1 MDEEVTAVVIDNG
14 TGMTKA
20 GFAGDDAPRSVFPT
34 IVGKCKMPS
43 LMVSLDQRDVYV
55 GEEAQTK
62 RGVLNTSYPIEAGY
76 IQNWEDMER
85 VWKHT
90 IYDELRVTPEEHP
103 IILTEAP
110 LNPDANREKMAEM
123 MFEVFNVPCLYVQ
136 KTPVLALYASGKTIG
151 MVLESGEGITNT
163 VSVYEGYAIP
173 HAIHRIPLAGKDI
186 TEHLRLMLK
195 ERGYSFTTPAEIEIV
210 RDIKERL

>member
-34 IVGKCKMPS
+34 IVGKWKMPS
-43 LMVSLDQRDVYV
+43 LMVSLDQRDIYV

-62 RGVLNTSYPIEAGY
+62 RGVLNTSYPIEAGF

-110 LNPDANREKMAEM
+110 QNPDANREKMAEM

-136 KTPVLALYASGKTIG
+136 KNISPCFVCF
-151 MVLESGEGITNT
+151 
-163 VSVYEGYAIP
+163 
-173 HAIHRIPLAGKDI
+173 R
-186 TEHLRLMLK
+186 
-195 ERGYSFTTPAEIEIV
+195 
-210 RDIKERL
+210 

>member
-43 LMVSLDQRDVYV
+43 LMVALDQRDVYV